1 MRVCLIMPNV
11 FPVPATKGGATETL
25 MTNLLKE
32 NEKEGKIDFTCVS
45 VYEEN
50 AERLSK
56 QYQHTKFI
64 YIDQKRDNL
73 DLTFKSKD
81 TFFKTYMDE
90 IKKQIHPDNY
100 DFIIVEGGDISGY
113 EYLLKHFP
121 KEKCLVHIHGIALGD
136 NKINKEIYHKF
147 IAISKFTC
155 GMIKKDGQIKDN
167 QIELLYNAI
176 DVNEFYKTISEEEKR
191 ELRKKNEIDEKDTV
205 ILFIGRTIPEKGVKE
220 LISSFR
226 NMRNIERCKL
236 LIVGSANYGE
246 RVKTPYD
253 YELEKIAEPIKDK
266 IKFTGFIDNHDLYK
280 IQNIADIAVVPSMF
294 EEAFCLAVV
303 EAMASGLPVITTDSG
318 AIPEIVDDT
327 RAFMIKR
334 DEELIQNM
342 TEKLELLSQDEELR
356 RKMGQNGKKIAEKYN
371 EHHYYLEFCKTIEE
385 IDKNNK

>member
-32 NEKEGKIDFTCVS
+32 NEKEGKIDFACVS

-50 AERLSK
+50 AEKLSK
-56 QYQHTKFI
+56 QYQYTKFI

-73 DLTFKSKD
+73 DLTFASND
-81 TFFKTYMDE
+81 TFFKAYMDE
-90 IKKQIHPDNY
+90 IKKQIHPEDY

-121 KEKCLVHIHGIALGD
+121 KEKCLVHIHGVALGNNQV
-136 NKINKEIYHKF
+136 NKQIYHKF
-147 IAISKFTC
+147 IAISKFTRE
-155 GMIKKDGQIKDN
+155 MIKQDGKIKDN

-176 DVNEFYKTISEEEKR
+176 DVNEFYKTIPEEEKG
-191 ELRKKNEIDEKDTV
+191 ELRRKYEIDEEDIV

-226 NMRNIERCKL
+226 NMNNIERCKL

-253 YELEKIAEPIKDK
+253 YALEKIAEPIKDK

-294 EEAFCLAVV
+294 EELFGLVVV
-303 EAMASGLPVITTDSG
+303 ENMSSGLPLIVTNSG
-318 AIPEIVDDT
+318 GMPEIVDKECAFIIDRDENLIRNLKEKLDYLVENPKIREKMGAHGKE
-327 RAFMIKR
+327 RAKQFGMEEYLNNFYDLMQKIR
-334 DEELIQNM
+334 DEE
-342 TEKLELLSQDEELR
+342 
-356 RKMGQNGKKIAEKYN
+356 
-371 EHHYYLEFCKTIEE
+371 
-385 IDKNNK
+385 

>member
-191 ELRKKNEIDEKDTV
+191 ELRKKYEIDEKDTV

-294 EEAFCLAVV
+294 EELFGLVVV
-303 EAMASGLPVITTDSG
+303 ENMSSGLPLIVTNSG
-318 AIPEIVDDT
+318 GMPEIVDDECAFIIDRDENLIKNLKEKLDYLAENPEIREKMGAHGKE
-327 RAFMIKR
+327 RAKQFSMEKYLNNFYELMKKIR
-334 DEELIQNM
+334 DEE
-342 TEKLELLSQDEELR
+342 
-356 RKMGQNGKKIAEKYN
+356 
-371 EHHYYLEFCKTIEE
+371 
-385 IDKNNK
+385 